1 MGHLFVVL
9 FQFLRRNLFLF
20 TFIVLGLA
28 SAPWIQRQWDHI
40 QRIVDELPA
49 LQGAQKAVSK
59 GQVALVGAIAQHV
72 KQLSGAPVRKLDAE
86 IRALDDDIRRL
97 EREEENVSVL
107 FAPVSG
113 ADSIAARLQKSTI
126 RRVEIELR
134 YQARDY
140 LVTLRAHAVVV
151 GGRDTAK
158 RKVEQLRQVHAKAY
172 AAYQLA
178 HAQLTQFRGKA
189 GWLGKI
195 PNTAPYMRLKELEKA
210 EKVLLAK
217 NNRAHGQFLAQW
229 TLLNRVSNPKA
240 PSVFQIDGKRLAIA
254 GAVLRDRLQQAETLA
269 AQNHVWQAYLAV
281 RPVLPAALGVLLG
294 WWLVPAAIRTVFYF
308 VLAPQ
313 AARRPPIVIRKT
325 DPTVLSSSLL
335 NRQTGRNSSLISAVS
350 QQVTLAPEYEM
361 LIRPDYCQSQ
371 AAGVLVTTKLLFNWH
386 HCVTSI
392 AAHLWM
398 LKRLRATQE
407 ADIVVSSTVDALD
420 EVALV
425 EIAPGESLV
434 LQPRGLIGVMYKAG
448 QRPTI
453 RSHWRIGTLHAWLT
467 LQLRYLVFEG
477 PTTLIV
483 KGCRGVRLESAA
495 ASRTIS
501 QGATLGFSTNACY
514 ATVRAEP
521 FLPYLRGIQPLFHDK
536 FDGHN
541 AYYLYE
547 EVPRN
552 ARSDRQKHNPLEML
566 FDASLKAF
574 GI

>member
-1 MGHLFVVL
+1 MGHFFVVL

-28 SAPWIQRQWDHI
+28 SATWIQREWDHI
-40 QRIVDELPA
+40 QRIVDELPE
-49 LQGAQKAVSK
+49 LREAQKEASK
-59 GQVALVGAIAQHV
+59 GQVALIGSISQYAR
-72 KQLSGAPVRKLDAE
+72 QLSSAPVRKLDAE
-86 IRALDDDIRRL
+86 IRALDEGIKRL
-97 EREEENVSVL
+97 EREQENASPP
-107 FAPVSG
+107 FAPVGG
-113 ADSIAARLQKSTI
+113 ADSIAAWLQKSTI

-134 YQARDY
+134 DQARTY
-140 LVTLRAHAVVV
+140 LVTVRAYAVVV
-151 GGRDTAK
+151 GGRDAAK
-158 RKVEQLRQVHAKAY
+158 RKVEELQQVHAKAY
-172 AAYQLA
+172 AAYQFN
-178 HAQLTQFRGKA
+178 HTQLTQFREKA

-195 PNTAPYMRLKELEKA
+195 PKTARYMRLKELEKA
-210 EKVLLAK
+210 EKVLRAE

-229 TLLNRVSNPKA
+229 AILKRVSNPKA
-240 PSVFQIDGKRLAIA
+240 PSAFQINEKRLAVA
-254 GAVLRDRLQQAETLA
+254 GAELRDRLRQAENLA
-269 AQNHVWQAYLAV
+269 ARNHVWQAYLTV
-281 RPVLPAALGVLLG
+281 RPVLPTALGILLG
-294 WWLVPAAIRTVFYF
+294 WWFIPAAIRTVFYF

-325 DPTVLSSSLL
+325 NSISLSSP
-335 NRQTGRNSSLISAVS
+335 RIDQQTGRNSSLISAVS

-371 AAGVLVTTKLLFNWH
+371 PTGVLVTTKLLFNWQ
-386 HCVTSI
+386 HCVMSI

-398 LKRLRATQE
+398 LKRLRATQA

-434 LQPRGLIGVMYKAG
+434 LQPRGLIGVMYKSG
-448 QRPTI
+448 QRPTV

-467 LQLRYLVFEG
+467 CQLRYLVFEG
-477 PTTLIV
+477 PATLIV

-501 QGATLGFSTNACY
+501 QEATLGFSTNAY
-514 ATVRAEP
+514 YSTVRAEP
-521 FLPYLRGIQPLFHDK
+521 FLPYLRGTQPLFHDK
-536 FDGHN
+536 FEGVN

-552 ARSDRQKHNPLEML
+552 ARSNKRNHNPMEML